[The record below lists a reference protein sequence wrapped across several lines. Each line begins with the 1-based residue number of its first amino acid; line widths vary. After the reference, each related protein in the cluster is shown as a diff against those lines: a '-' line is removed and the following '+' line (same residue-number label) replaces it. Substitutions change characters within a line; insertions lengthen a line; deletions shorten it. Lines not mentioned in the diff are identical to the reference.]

1 MSKKL
6 ASLMDAVPPALV
18 AAAAAPPPP
27 LPRPA
32 APPAPAAQDREVPLQ
47 ITIPRRVRRQLDRLA
62 FEREETLRAV
72 ILRAVRS
79 LGVEVSDDDLKDRRG
94 RRPS

>member
-1 MSKKL
+1 MTKKL
-6 ASLMDAVPPALV
+6 ASLMDAVPPAVVV
-18 AAAAAPPPP
+18 ADAPP
-27 LPRPA
+27 LP
-32 APPAPAAQDREVPLQ
+32 APPRPETAVADDREVALQ

-79 LGVEVSDDDLKDRRG
+79 LGVEVDDDELKDKRG
-94 RRPS
+94 RRP

>member
-1 MSKKL
+1 MTKKL
-6 ASLMDAVPPALV
+6 ASLMDAVPPAV
-18 AAAAAPPPP
+18 VVVDAPPPP
-27 LPRPA
+27 APPRPEVA
-32 APPAPAAQDREVPLQ
+32 VADDREVTLQ

-79 LGVEVSDDDLKDRRG
+79 LGVEVDDDELKDKRG
-94 RRPS
+94 RRP

>member
-1 MSKKL
+1 MTKKL
-6 ASLMDAVPPALV
+6 ASLMNAVPPAVV
-18 AAAAAPPPP
+18 ADAPPPP
-27 LPRPA
+27 APPPPRPETA
-32 APPAPAAQDREVPLQ
+32 STDDREVALQ

-79 LGVEVSDDDLKDRRG
+79 LGVEVDDDELKDKRG
-94 RRPS
+94 RRP

>member
-6 ASLMDAVPPALV
+6 ASLLDAVPPAVV
-18 AAAAAPPPP
+18 ADPAPPSSP
-27 LPRPA
+27 LPASTRPA
-32 APPAPAAQDREVPLQ
+32 PVTADNREVPLQ
-47 ITIPRRVRRQLDRLA
+47 VIIPRRIRRELDRLA

-79 LGVEVSDDDLKDRRG
+79 LGIEVSDEELKDRRG
-94 RRPS
+94 RR

>member
-1 MSKKL
+1 VMVV
-6 ASLMDAVPPALV
+6 D
-18 AAAAAPPPP
+18 APPPP
-27 LPRPA
+27 APPRPEMA
-32 APPAPAAQDREVPLQ
+32 VADDREVALQ

-79 LGVEVSDDDLKDRRG
+79 LGVEVDDDELKDKRG
-94 RRPS
+94 RRP